1 MFFVVMVMNVGGR
14 WEGGEGGIMKPGG
27 SRIPAR
33 VTVQLTFVILC
44 VVHDIEVAHFI
55 LTVWT
60 AEERRRRG
68 KRKGRGRREGGRRR
82 KERGREERRRK
93 EGRRKKRGRRKE
105 RGRKERRKERRREER
120 RRKERKKKEGR
131 RKKKRMKGT
140 LILTLQYYLFI
151 LGICNYMYVN
161 DQ

>member
-82 KERGREERRRK
+82 KERGREERRREK
-93 EGRRKKRGRRKE
+93 
-105 RGRKERRKERRREER
+105 
-120 RRKERKKKEGR
+120 KKKEGR

>member
-14 WEGGEGGIMKPGG
+14 WESGEGGIMEPGG

-55 LTVWT
+55 LTVRT

-68 KRKGRGRREGGRRR
+68 KRKRRGRREGGRRR
-82 KERGREERRRK
+82 KKRGREERRRK
-93 EGRRKKRGRRKE
+93 EGRRKEEGEREEKGEEKKGKEKE
-105 RGRKERRKERRREER
+105 RGREER
-120 RRKERKKKEGR
+120 RRERKKKEGR
-131 RKKKRMKGT
+131 RKRMKGT
-140 LILTLQYYLFI
+140 LILTLQYHLFI

>member
-27 SRIPAR
+27 RRMPAR
-33 VTVQLTFVILC
+33 VSVQLTFVILC
-44 VVHDIEVAHFI
+44 VVHDVEVAHFI
-55 LTVWT
+55 LTVRT

-93 EGRRKKRGRRKE
+93 E
-105 RGRKERRKERRREER
+105 
-120 RRKERKKKEGR
+120 RKKKEGR
-131 RKKKRMKGT
+131 RKKRMKGT
-140 LILTLQYYLFI
+140 LILTLQYHLFI

>member
-93 EGRRKKRGRRKE
+93 E
-105 RGRKERRKERRREER
+105 
-120 RRKERKKKEGR
+120 RKKKEGR

-140 LILTLQYYLFI
+140 LILTLQYHLFI